1 MLSQEKGIFYG
12 LRRIA
17 EKRHLIKQMKKMK
30 IPYLYVDDTQSEL
43 LTISVLFFILVTIF
57 SENFFFGIESKC

>member
-1 MLSQEKGIFYG
+1 
-12 LRRIA
+12 
-17 EKRHLIKQMKKMK
+17 MK